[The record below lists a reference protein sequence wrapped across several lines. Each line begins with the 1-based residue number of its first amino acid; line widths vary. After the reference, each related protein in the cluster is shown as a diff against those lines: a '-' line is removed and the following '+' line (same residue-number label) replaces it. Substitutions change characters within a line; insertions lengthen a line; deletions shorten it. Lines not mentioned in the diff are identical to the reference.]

1 MKIRCL
7 TLALCAGLVR
17 LAEAQ
22 DVPYQLP
29 PRAIAALADAPALPR
44 ISFSSDGDW
53 MLQMD
58 VREMP
63 AISEMSQPEVRL
75 AGLRINP
82 TTNGP
87 SRVTYI
93 SALRLRQLPNGKE
106 LLVQGLPTNPRIS
119 NVQWSP
125 DNSKLAFTH
134 TSNSHVELWI
144 VDVPSASAR
153 LVPNLF
159 LNDVF
164 GMPYEWVSDS
174 KTIIARAVVGG
185 RGATPKAEDTSTSP
199 NGQQNAGKGTPA
211 RTYQDLLKT
220 PADEHLFDYYTL
232 TQPVKVG
239 LDGRMAPLGQ
249 PGVIEQAMPSPNG
262 QYVLVRTRHR
272 PYSYSLPVNRFP
284 VRTQI
289 LNMEGLVVKEVADS
303 PLADQVPPNFDAV
316 PGGPR
321 EFSWREDAP
330 ATLFW
335 VEAQDGGDPRAEA
348 AVRDKLFSL
357 PAPFD
362 EKPQELAALP
372 LRFRTIHWSS
382 NKLALVEGYRWADRK
397 ETTWTLDLATKTS
410 LLPLFEHSTQDSYT
424 DPGKPV
430 EQRNSQGRPVL
441 LTNTGGDI
449 IYLVGKGGSPEGDR
463 PFIDELDV
471 RTKKSQRW
479 WRSEAPYYEMP
490 VAILDA
496 NKNLFVTLR
505 ESPQEAPNYYS
516 RRGSMPKVTAL
527 TKFPNPYSGL
537 GTFQKQ
543 VLKYKRADGVDLTAN
558 LYLPA
563 NYKKETGPLPTLI
576 EGYPIEF
583 KDKKEASQVQ
593 GSPYNFPR
601 LSWGSPIYWVTQG
614 YAVLQGTSMP
624 IVGEGSQQPNDTYVE
639 QLTASA
645 KAAIEEGRR
654 LGVVDT
660 ARVAVMGHDYGEFMT
675 ANLLAHSKLFK
686 AGIARSGKYN
696 RTVTPFGFRGQERI
710 YWQTPEAY
718 SAMSPFN
725 FANPITTPLLF
736 IQGDADNNS
745 GLFPVQSE
753 QFYEAL
759 KGSGANIRYV
769 TLPAESQGYQARESI
784 MHMLSEINTWLNTY
798 VKQPGVATSAPAAA
812 AATTPTPE
820 PITPSVTTPAAAP
833 VATPVTVPTTLPGT
847 TQNN

>member
-1 MKIRCL
+1 MKIHCL
-7 TLALCAGLVR
+7 TFLLCAGLAR
-17 LAEAQ
+17 LAGAQ
-22 DVPYQLP
+22 DLPSQLP
-29 PRAIAALADAPALPR
+29 PRAIVALADAPAMPR
-44 ISFSSDGDW
+44 VSFSSDGDW

-58 VREMP
+58 VREM
-63 AISEMSQPEVRL
+63 SSTPEASRPELRL

-82 TTNGP
+82 VTNGP

-106 LLVQGLPTNPRIS
+106 LLVQGLPANPRIS

-134 TSNSHVELWI
+134 TSNNHVELWI

-164 GMPYEWVSDS
+164 GMPYEWVSDN
-174 KTIIARAVVGG
+174 KTLIARAVVGG
-185 RGATPKAEDTSTSP
+185 RGDAPKPEEASTDP
-199 NGQQNAGKGTPA
+199 NVQQNLGRQAPA

-220 PADEHLFDYYTL
+220 PVDERLFDYYTL
-232 TQPVKVG
+232 SQPVKVG

-249 PGVIEQAMPSPNG
+249 PGVIQQATPSPNG

-272 PYSYSLPVNRFP
+272 PYSYSLPVSRFP

-303 PLADQVPPNFDAV
+303 PLADQVPTNFDAV
-316 PGGPR
+316 PGGAR

-357 PAPFD
+357 PSPFTD
-362 EKPQELAALP
+362 KPQELAALP

-410 LLPLFEHSTQDSYT
+410 LLPLFEHSIQDAYT
-424 DPGKPV
+424 HPGKPV
-430 EQRNSQGRPVL
+430 EQRNAQGRPVL
-441 LTNTGGDI
+441 LTDASGDV
-449 IYLVGKGGSPEGDR
+449 IYLIGNGASPEGDR
-463 PFIDELDV
+463 PFVDELNV
-471 RTKKSQRW
+471 HTKKSQRW

-496 NKNLFVTLR
+496 SKSLFVTRR
-505 ESPQEAPNYYS
+505 ESPTESPNYYT
-516 RRGSMPKVTAL
+516 RRGANPKITAL
-527 TKFPNPYSGL
+527 TKLPNPYAGL
-537 GTFQKQ
+537 GSFQKQ

-558 LYLPA
+558 LYLPVG
-563 NYKKETGPLPTLI
+563 YKKESGPLPTLL
-576 EGYPIEF
+576 EAYPVEF
-583 KDKKEASQVQ
+583 KDKKDAGQVT
-593 GSPYNFPR
+593 GSPYSFPR
-601 LSWGSPIYWVTQG
+601 LSWGSPVYWVTQG
-614 YAVLQGTSMP
+614 YAVLQGVSMP

-645 KAAIEEGRR
+645 QAALDEGRR

-660 ARVAVMGHDYGEFMT
+660 ARVAVMGHSYGAFMT
-675 ANLLAHSKLFK
+675 ANLLAHTKLFK
-686 AGIARSGKYN
+686 AGIARSGAYN
-696 RTVTPFGFRGQERI
+696 RSPTPFGFQGEELA

-718 SAMSPFN
+718 SAVSPFS
-725 FANPITTPLLF
+725 FANGITAPLLLV
-736 IQGDADNNS
+736 QGDADSNS
-745 GLFPVQSE
+745 GNFALQNE
-753 QFYEAL
+753 RFYEAL
-759 KGSGANIRYV
+759 KGNGATVRYV
-769 TLPAESQGYQARESI
+769 TLPSESHGYQARESI
-784 MHMLSEINTWLNTY
+784 MPMLWEMNTWLNTY
-798 VKQPGVATSAPAAA
+798 VKQYGAAPAEAAPAPEATATSPTATSPA
-812 AATTPTPE
+812 T
-820 PITPSVTTPAAAP
+820 P
-833 VATPVTVPTTLPGT
+833 VATPVTVPAALPGT
-847 TQNN
+847 SQNN

>member
-1 MKIRCL
+1 
-7 TLALCAGLVR
+7 
-17 LAEAQ
+17 
-22 DVPYQLP
+22 
-29 PRAIAALADAPALPR
+29 
-44 ISFSSDGDW
+44 
-53 MLQMD
+53 MD

-63 AISEMSQPEVRL
+63 SASELSQPELRL

-106 LLVQGLPTNPRIS
+106 LLVQGLPAKPRIS

-125 DNSKLAFTH
+125 DNTKLAFTH

-185 RGATPKAEDTSTSP
+185 RGDAPKPEEASSSP
-199 NGQQNAGKGTPA
+199 NGQQSLGKEA
-211 RTYQDLLKT
+211 RPYQDLLKT
-220 PADEHLFDYYTL
+220 PTDERLFDYYTL
-232 TQPVKVG
+232 TQVVKVG

-249 PGVIEQAMPSPNG
+249 PGVIQQATPSPNG

-289 LNMEGLVVKEVADS
+289 LNMEGLVTKEVADS
-303 PLADQVPPNFDAV
+303 PLADQVPTNFDAV
-316 PGGPR
+316 PGGAR

-335 VEAQDGGDPRAEA
+335 VEAQDGGDPKAEA

-357 PAPFD
+357 AAPFD

-410 LLPLFEHSTQDSYT
+410 LLPLFEHSLQDTYT
-424 DPGKPV
+424 HPGKPV
-430 EQRNSQGRPVL
+430 EQRNALGRPVL
-441 LTNTGGDI
+441 LTDASGDI
-449 IYLVGKGGSPEGDR
+449 IYLIGNGASPEGDR
-463 PFIDELDV
+463 PFIDELNV
-471 RTKKSQRW
+471 RSKKSQRW

-496 NKNLFVTLR
+496 GKNLFVTRR
-505 ESPQEAPNYYS
+505 ESPTEAPNYYS
-516 RRGSMPKVTAL
+516 RRGANPKFTAL
-527 TKFPNPYSGL
+527 TKLPNPYVGL

-563 NYKKETGPLPTLI
+563 NYKKENGPLPTLM
-576 EGYPIEF
+576 EAYPVEF
-583 KDKKEASQVQ
+583 KDNKEAGQMQ
-593 GSPYNFPR
+593 GSPYSFPR
-601 LSWGSPIYWVTQG
+601 LTWGSPLYWVTQG
-614 YAVLQGTSMP
+614 YAVLQDASMP
-624 IVGEGSQQPNDTYVE
+624 VVGEGSQQPNGTYVE

-645 KAAIEEGRR
+645 KAALEEGRR

-660 ARVAVMGHDYGEFMT
+660 ARVALMGNSYGAFMT

-686 AGIARSGKYN
+686 AGIARGGAYN
-696 RTVTPFGFRGQERI
+696 RPPTPFGFQGKEHT
-710 YWQTPEAY
+710 YWQTPEMY
-718 SAMSPFN
+718 SAMAPFN
-725 FANPITTPLLF
+725 FPDTLRTPLLLVP
-736 IQGDADNNS
+736 GEADNSS
-745 GLFPVQSE
+745 GTFPVQSE
-753 QFYEAL
+753 RFYEAL
-759 KGSGANIRYV
+759 KTNGVTARYM
-769 TLPAESQGYQARESI
+769 TLPAESYGYQTRESI
-784 MHMLSEINTWLNTY
+784 LHMLGEMNNWLNTY
-798 VKQPGVATSAPAAA
+798 VRQPGTPAPVSTSAAV
-812 AATTPTPE
+812 TTPAPE
-820 PITPSVTTPAAAP
+820 AAPELPPAPAAAP
-833 VATPVTVPTTLPGT
+833 VATPVTIPATGPGT
-847 TQNN
+847 SQNN